1 MIRSFLTAHTHA
13 LGPKSKKPEGFRSS
27 GFCFRLCDQSTIRA
41 ATPLYRKKLLRNANR
56 CGVRIGTCAKA
67 NRHRQTPT
75 HRVAATGYRADA
87 LRKYLRMHKYL
98 VPNFDQKLPIDLGK
112 FRSAECTGLGDRS
125 VIRIDQRSSR
135 ADQRSSQTPRGLSGS
150 TAKAISRGVF
160 MPDLAPLGQVAL
172 IHGRVRLEPLSDQ
185 HIEPLRAACAKIRT
199 FGKSIR

>member
-1 MIRSFLTAHTHA
+1 MRSINHPSCHL
-13 LGPKSKKPEGFRSS
+13 
-27 GFCFRLCDQSTIRA
+27 
-41 ATPLYRKKLLRNANR
+41 LYRKKLLRNANR

-67 NRHRQTPT
+67 NRHRHLNPS
-75 HRVAATGYRADA
+75 RAATGYRADA

-160 MPDLAPLGQVAL
+160 MLISLPLAKL

-185 HIEPLRAACAKIRT
+185 HIEPCAQRAPKIRT